1 MALLIGL
8 RFTPGR
14 FLLLSAVLLSLFLF
28 APQAFAGD
36 EAVVNEAV
44 VNLRASPNTSS
55 EIVGKAVQGEKLEV
69 QSRQGDWYR
78 IKKGGLAGWVAG
90 WLVTVSQTP
99 EQPGDQGKEQAVVK
113 EAIVNLRS
121 LPNTTGE
128 ILGKA
133 VQGEKL
139 EVLSRQGDWYRVKK
153 GNLACWVAGWLVTV
167 GPAPENPGDKA
178 AEKPLDQGPE
188 QAVVKEATVNLRSLP
203 NTSSEIVGKA
213 VQGEKL
219 EVLSSQG
226 DWYRVKKGGL
236 SCWVAGWL
244 VDINRGPLSSGDPG
258 PQAGD
263 GANNPPAEEKTSYRA
278 EATESGVNIRSG
290 PGTGF
295 KIIGQAGGG
304 SQYDVLDKS
313 GGWYK
318 IPSGGGWG
326 WISEQYVKIT
336 VTTASRGSVERS
348 APSGSGKAVVKGSE
362 VNIRSGPGTN
372 YNVVSSA
379 NKGDTLL
386 LVDSAKDWY
395 KVRTDNGGMG
405 WVVAW
410 LVDVDR
416 PQAGTGQNSSKP
428 VQSSGVVPA
437 PTGEKPAQNTGT
449 GPSSTSEKPGQNTG
463 TVPGPTDPKTVEKGT
478 GIVPPSLT
486 PPPAPQKPVV
496 ASIKSVSAR
505 AEGDSTVVTV
515 QSDGSKIKYSMTTV
529 YDPDR
534 LVVELSSLEPGPVP
548 ENINFTSSLVGGVRV
563 GLYSKD
569 PCVTRVVIDL
579 KKGAKYD
586 RILSTDGTQLNI
598 KVMPRS
604 ARPLSGAR
612 IVLDPGHGGSDPGAI
627 GATGLTEKS
636 VNLDIAQKAAQILR
650 NQGATVILT
659 RTSDIYVDLYS
670 RPEMA
675 SKNAADLFV
684 SIHSNASPNRS
695 AGGISTYFRRS
706 DDGGMDQVRME
717 SMYLS
722 RNIQSSL
729 LGTLKR
735 QDQKVLQAD
744 FVVVV
749 KSKVPAALA
758 EVAFISNPEEEKL
771 LADDSF
777 RMKAAQ
783 AITQGI
789 AGYLGAK

>member
-8 RFTPGR
+8 RFNPGR
-14 FLLLSAVLLSLFLF
+14 FLLLSAVLLSLVLF
-28 APQAFAGD
+28 APQANAGD

-44 VNLRASPNTSS
+44 VNLRAAPSTSS
-55 EIVGKAVQGEKLEV
+55 DIVSKAVQGEKLEV

-78 IKKGGLAGWVAG
+78 IKKGGLSGYVAG
-90 WLVTVSQTP
+90 WLVTVSWTP

-121 LPNTTGE
+121 LPSTSSD
-128 ILGKA
+128 IVGKA

-139 EVLSRQGDWYRVKK
+139 EVQSRQGDWYRVKK
-153 GNLACWVAGWLVTV
+153 GNLT
-167 GPAPENPGDKA
+167 
-178 AEKPLDQGPE
+178 
-188 QAVVKEATVNLRSLP
+188 
-203 NTSSEIVGKA
+203 
-213 VQGEKL
+213 
-219 EVLSSQG
+219 
-226 DWYRVKKGGL
+226 
-236 SCWVAGWL
+236 CWVAGWL
-244 VDINRGPLSSGDPG
+244 VDIKREPSPTVDPG
-258 PQAGD
+258 FQAGE
-263 GANNPPAEEKTSYRA
+263 GTNNPPASEKTSYRA
-278 EATESGVNIRSG
+278 EVTESGVNIRSG

-318 IPSGGGWG
+318 IPSGAASG
-326 WISEQYVKIT
+326 WISEQYVKIAAI
-336 VTTASRGSVERS
+336 TASRGSVERS

-372 YNVVSSA
+372 YKVVSSA

-386 LVDSAKDWY
+386 LVDSAEDWY

-416 PQAGTGQNSSKP
+416 PQAETGRNSSKP
-428 VQSSGVVPA
+428 GQNAGTAPA
-437 PTGEKPAQNTGT
+437 PAP
-449 GPSSTSEKPGQNTG
+449 
-463 TVPGPTDPKTVEKGT
+463 PKTVEKGT
-478 GIVPPSLT
+478 GIVPPPS
-486 PPPAPQKPVV
+486 PPSPAPQKPV
-496 ASIKSVSAR
+496 AGLIKSVSAR
-505 AEGDSTVVTV
+505 TEGDSTVVTV

-534 LVVELSSLEPGPVP
+534 LVVELSDLEPGPVP
-548 ENINFTSSLVGGVRV
+548 ENIIFSSSLVGGVRV

-579 KKGAKYD
+579 KKGVKYD
-586 RILSTDGTQLNI
+586 RLLSTDGTRLNI

-612 IVLDPGHGGSDPGAI
+612 IVLDPGHGGRDPGAI
-627 GATGLTEKS
+627 GPTGLTEKS
-636 VNLDIAQKAAQILR
+636 VNLDIARKAAQILR

-675 SKNAADLFV
+675 GKNAADLFV

-695 AGGISTYFRRS
+695 AAGTSTYFRRS

-717 SMYLS
+717 SVHLS

-735 QDQKVLQAD
+735 QDIKVLQAD

-777 RMKAAQ
+777 RMKAAL